1 MTVHRGDSDEAARS
15 SRGVLIRSMQVRAKP
30 QLRRMVDTER
40 QPLVPSVSRHDR
52 ERQHFLLD
60 RQTKGRPLTRDEE
73 YRIDAQTIGRGGGI
87 RTSASDRG
95 FLVLSAAQE
104 LTALFVLGMLG
115 GIAAVFMA
123 LFVL

>member
-1 MTVHRGDSDEAARS
+1 
-15 SRGVLIRSMQVRAKP
+15 MQVRAKP
-30 QLRRMVDTER
+30 QLRRIEVDTER

-52 ERQHFLLD
+52 ERQHFPLD